1 MPQPTKKVRWPDRQ
15 LSPSLRATGLPQSS
29 TVRIA
34 DLASAMRRAGKPVL
48 DFSAGRAAEATDD
61 AICDAA
67 IAALRAGD
75 THQTPAR
82 GTPAYLAACAA
93 KLKTANG
100 LDLDPDAEVIAT
112 MGCKQGLVLS
122 LMATL
127 DPGDEVIVEDPC
139 FVSYAP
145 TIELCGGVPVAATL
159 SRDNGYRWSRE
170 DLGAALTDRTKAI
183 LYCSPHNPLGVVHTL
198 EDLAVI
204 ADVATERGLFVIA
217 DEIYEAVTWHDRRHT
232 PIATLPGMRDHAIG
246 LMGMTKSYSMGGWR
260 IGYAYASADVIS
272 TMVVLQQH
280 LMTCASSIAQ
290 AAGAAAL
297 SPEITAKMAPLW
309 QDWQARC
316 DFVAEELDAHP
327 ALGVRPPEGGFYA
340 WIDIGGTGLTSQA
353 FTEALLAEKSM
364 TVVPGGTFGAS
375 TDRFIRMTA
384 VKSWDDIREGVAR
397 MKAFADAL

>member
-48 DFSAGRAAEATDD
+48 DFSAGRAAEATDA

-67 IAALRAGD
+67 VAALGAGD

-82 GTPAYLAACAA
+82 GTPTYLAACAA
-93 KLKTANG
+93 KLKAANG

-145 TIELCGGVPVAATL
+145 TIELCGGVPIAATL
-159 SRDNGYRWSRE
+159 ARDNGYRWRRR
-170 DLGAALTDRTKAI
+170 DLEAVLTDRTKVI
-183 LYCSPHNPLGVVHTL
+183 LYCSPHNPLGVVHTP

-217 DEIYEAVTWHDRRHT
+217 DEIYEAVTWHGRRHT
-232 PIATLPGMRDHAIG
+232 PIATLPGMRAHAIG

-290 AAGAAAL
+290 AGGTAAL
-297 SPEITAKMAPLW
+297 SPEITARMAPLW

-327 ALGVRPPEGGFYA
+327 ALSVSAPEGGFYA
-340 WIDIGGTGLTSQA
+340 WIDIDRTGLSSQA

-375 TDRFIRMTA
+375 TDQFIRMTA
-384 VKSWDDIREGVAR
+384 VKSWDDIREGVIR